1 MKTVDMINYNSIS
14 STPPSAIVL
23 IGPTCNHCTQVVDA
37 LQALMK
43 DGSLSR
49 IEIINAEIEVKLA
62 ASMGVHSVP
71 WIKIG
76 PFVLEGSHTEAEL
89 RQWANRVSA
98 PDGMAWYFDEQLK
111 DGKLALVEAMV
122 NEEPDR
128 LSAII
133 PLASDTDTAIQT
145 RVGIGALLEG
155 LEGTGM
161 AKILVADLGK
171 LTLHPDAR
179 VRADACHYLALC
191 ENPDAI
197 SFLESCIED
206 NDPTVREITAES
218 IEHLSSLPSASKN
231 TTD

>member
-1 MKTVDMINYNSIS
+1 MSDQI
-14 STPPSAIVL
+14 PPSAIVL
-23 IGPTCNHCTQVVDA
+23 IGPTCAHCAQVMDS
-37 LQALMK
+37 LQVLVK

-49 IEIINAEIEVKLA
+49 LEIVNAEIETQLA
-62 ASMGVHSVP
+62 ASLGVHSVP
-71 WIKIG
+71 WIRIG

-111 DGKLALVEAMV
+111 DGKLAVVEKMV
-122 NEEPDR
+122 NEEPNR

-155 LEGTGM
+155 LEGSGM
-161 AKILVADLGK
+161 ATTLVPDLGK
-171 LTLHPDAR
+171 LTRHPDAR

-191 ENPDAI
+191 ENPNAVPY
-197 SFLESCIED
+197 LEKCIKD
-206 NDPTVREITAES
+206 DDPNVREIAAEG
-218 IEHLSSLPSASKN
+218 IEHLSSLPSTNKN
-231 TTD
+231 TSD

>member
-1 MKTVDMINYNSIS
+1 MINYKSNSA
-14 STPPSAIVL
+14 TPPSAVVL
-23 IGPTCNHCTQVVDA
+23 IGPTCSHCAHVVDA

-49 IEIINAEIEVKLA
+49 IEIINAEIETGLA

-71 WIKIG
+71 WIKMG

-89 RQWANRVSA
+89 RQWANRVAA

-111 DGKLALVEAMV
+111 DGKLSLVEAMV
-122 NEEPDR
+122 SEEPDR

-161 AKILVADLGK
+161 AKTLVADLGK
-171 LTLHPDAR
+171 LTRHPDAR

-191 ENPDAI
+191 ENPAAV
-197 SFLESCIED
+197 SFLESCIKD
-206 NDPTVREITAES
+206 DDPTVREISAES
-218 IEHLSSLPSASKN
+218 IEHLSSLPAARKH